1 MSGFFLPAAGGTP
14 SFALSRDL
22 FLRLVGLVHLVA
34 FASLAPQ
41 IVGLIGAE
49 GLLPAAPYLD
59 RAHELWGSDAYRQLP
74 TLLWLRPSDAFLVGA
89 CWLGMALSA
98 AAMAGI
104 APRAVFPALWVCYL
118 ALAVAGQEFLAF
130 QWDVLLLETGL
141 LAAVYAPAGWRVPLG
156 TGNEPSAAARW
167 LVWGL
172 AFKLT
177 FLSGITKLLSGDA
190 TWRSLTA
197 LEYHYETQP
206 LPTWMG
212 WYAHNAPDWFGV
224 LSVGVMFFIEVAV
237 SFVILAPVRF
247 RRLRMAGCGLL
258 CLLQV
263 LIAATGN
270 YGFFNL
276 LAVVLYLSLLDD
288 AAVAPLLRL
297 GVSRR
302 QRRGTVQTP
311 GRVGRAAIGDRGTTS
326 GRVGVSLARSS
337 RGDDFRAAAAM
348 PREGRRPSTPWPRF
362 ALAGVTALLAGL
374 SALTLVREVR
384 RPAPMPAWADAV
396 LAAVGPFRSVNGYG
410 LFRVMTTERFEIVV
424 EGSADGSTWR
434 EYPFRWKPGDPARA
448 PGFVQPHMPRLDW
461 QMWFAA
467 LDPRG
472 NAHWLLPL
480 AERVRDG
487 DPIALGLLDDPP
499 FPEAP
504 PRFVRLMMYR
514 FRFTTRGEAGG
525 GAWWIREQLGPMT
538 EPLARRP

>member
-1 MSGFFLPAAGGTP
+1 MPGLSFPAAGGP
-14 SFALSRDL
+14 PCFALSRDL
-22 FLRLVGLVHLVA
+22 FLRLLGLVHLVA

-41 IVGLIGAE
+41 IVGLVGAE
-49 GLLPAAPYLD
+49 GLLPAAAYLD
-59 RAHELWGSDAYRQLP
+59 RARELWGSDAYRQLP
-74 TLLWLRPSDAFLVGA
+74 TLLWLWPGDGFLAGA

-118 ALAVAGQEFLAF
+118 SLSVAGQDFLAF

-141 LAAVYAPAGWRVPLG
+141 LGAVYAPAGWRVRLG
-156 TGNEPSAAARW
+156 AGSEPSAAARW

-177 FLSGITKLLSGDA
+177 FLSGVTKLLSGDA

-197 LEYHYETQP
+197 LEHHYQTQP
-206 LPTWMG
+206 LPTWIG
-212 WYAHNAPDWFGV
+212 WYFHNAPDGFGV
-224 LSVGVMFFIEVAV
+224 LSVGVLFFIEIGVA
-237 SFVILAPVRF
+237 FVILAPARF
-247 RRLRMAGCGLL
+247 RRLRLTGCGLL

-288 AAVAPLLRL
+288 AAIAPLLRL
-297 GVSRR
+297 GP
-302 QRRGTVQTP
+302 P
-311 GRVGRAAIGDRGTTS
+311 GRLPQEA
-326 GRVGVSLARSS
+326 
-337 RGDDFRAAAAM
+337 
-348 PREGRRPSTPWPRF
+348 RRPSPAWRRR

-374 SALTLVREVR
+374 TALTLVREVR

-396 LAAVGPFRSVNGYG
+396 LGAVEPFRSVNGYG
-410 LFRVMTTERFEIVV
+410 LFRVMTTERFEIVF

-448 PGFVQPHMPRLDW
+448 PGLVQPHMPRLDW

-472 NAHWLLPL
+472 NTHWLLRL
-480 AERVRDG
+480 ADGLLDG
-487 DPIALGLLDDPP
+487 DPATLELLGDSP
-499 FPEAP
+499 FPETP
-504 PRFVRLMMYR
+504 PRFVRLTMYR
-514 FRFTTRGEAGG
+514 YRFTTPEEAAS
-525 GAWWIREQLGPMT
+525 GAWWVREELGPMT
-538 EPLARRP
+538 EPLTRRP